1 MKTKIDLVTGFLGAG
16 KTSFIQSYADW
27 LRRQGEQSADGWAVP
42 LLERAKAAG
51 ITDGTRP
58 RSFATRQEAAAMV
71 LAAQKLKDK

>member
-1 MKTKIDLVTGFLGAG
+1 MTKAEVIALIDQRIAAALAG
-16 KTSFIQSYADW
+16 KDVPA
-27 LRRQGEQSADGWAVP
+27 SAWAKDE
-42 LLERAKAAG
+42 LARAIAAG